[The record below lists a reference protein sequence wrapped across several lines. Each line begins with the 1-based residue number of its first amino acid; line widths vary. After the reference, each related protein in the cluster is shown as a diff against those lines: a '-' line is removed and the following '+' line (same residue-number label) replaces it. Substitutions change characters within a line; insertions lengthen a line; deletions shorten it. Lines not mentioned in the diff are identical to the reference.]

1 MCGDGK
7 TERGVRRKVH
17 AEANAWR
24 AVEGVVADRRISKRP
39 KGKVM
44 STFVTP
50 AYLHGTETLALTE
63 IQQQRRQVCENNWI
77 RQIAR
82 VKRADRRRKV
92 ELKGQC
98 I

>member
-1 MCGDGK
+1 M
-7 TERGVRRKVH
+7 TERGVRRKVR

-24 AVEGVVADRRISKRP
+24 AVRGVLADRRISKRV

-77 RQIAR
+77 RKIAT
-82 VKRADRRRKV
+82 VKTDRREK
-92 ELKGQC
+92 KG
-98 I
+98 